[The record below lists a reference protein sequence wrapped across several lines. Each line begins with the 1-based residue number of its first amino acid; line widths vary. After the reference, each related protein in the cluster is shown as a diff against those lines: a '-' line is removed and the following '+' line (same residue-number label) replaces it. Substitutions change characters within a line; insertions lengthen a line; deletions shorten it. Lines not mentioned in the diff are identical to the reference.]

1 MFENHLPYRS
11 DFQYS
16 HNGALYHHFI
26 LGYILH
32 DFLAHIATNWKNAES
47 EKSVSRKKSNS
58 HIGAWLVVDEK
69 NKKVEYQVDP
79 KWWKNASEEEQ
90 NTTLAKMTGVAATYR
105 RAGYAIIELV
115 KKLI

>member
-58 HIGAWLVVDEK
+58 INFNQVSMRNPLIQGYVMVLKNQVGVGKKMWLGA
-69 NKKVEYQVDP
+69 
-79 KWWKNASEEEQ
+79 
-90 NTTLAKMTGVAATYR
+90 
-105 RAGYAIIELV
+105 
-115 KKLI
+115 KLERN